1 MFDFFHG
8 MIFLIGDNMKVITVR
23 KLEEKKEVK
32 LQIRKVSPTWGVILF
47 SFIYSNTLTMHP
59 PHFLLLSC
67 ERKGMKILNA
77 AR

>member
-1 MFDFFHG
+1 

-32 LQIRKVSPTWGVILF
+32 LQIRKVSAMGGDN
-47 SFIYSNTLTMHP
+47 SFFFYSNTLTMHL

-67 ERKGMKILNA
+67 KRKGMKIANA